1 MHGGSCI
8 CTVRRVQDSLDQQR
22 PTPLYACALPHGPQ
36 IHAVGCGRGQGNT
49 NACAITSAVSSL
61 RCSGEKRSNRVVV
74 WNSWVLWPFPF
85 D

>member
-8 CTVRRVQDSLDQQR
+8 CTVRRVQDSLDKQR

-49 NACAITSAVSSL
+49 RARSL
-61 RCSGEKRSNRVVV
+61 RPYARFEFLERFWAKPQFGNFRFAG
-74 WNSWVLWPFPF
+74 LL
-85 D
+85 